1 MIDYVS
7 SNQMCPV
14 ALYQQKGEIFKR
26 SYDRNT
32 AGAKCRNELSSS
44 FRDNCSNITRR
55 ITPLSI
61 KVCLKCIKYASG
73 TLAPPAVFDNL
84 PLYPILPRNVKSY
97 FCDVHVLCGTLH
109 SEYKVIGLFLLNQ
122 LSKWDPLVILIEAK
136 ELSKMSNHPR
146 SMSNHRFLFVRLYF
160 TDANPASKH
169 SSRPHLVRFS
179 MFLLIMQTHEFPVD
193 LLSFK
198 KIIERKFWQLFIL
211 QAGLLLFLDAF
222 LLSTL

>member
-84 PLYPILPRNVKSY
+84 PLCTILPRNQLPTLLKSY
-97 FCDVHVLCGTLH
+97 FCDVHVLCGTLY
-109 SEYKVIGLFLLNQ
+109 SEYKVIGLFFLNQ
-122 LSKWDPLVILIEAK
+122 LSK
-136 ELSKMSNHPR
+136 
-146 SMSNHRFLFVRLYF
+146 
-160 TDANPASKH
+160 
-169 SSRPHLVRFS
+169 
-179 MFLLIMQTHEFPVD
+179 
-193 LLSFK
+193 
-198 KIIERKFWQLFIL
+198 
-211 QAGLLLFLDAF
+211 
-222 LLSTL
+222 